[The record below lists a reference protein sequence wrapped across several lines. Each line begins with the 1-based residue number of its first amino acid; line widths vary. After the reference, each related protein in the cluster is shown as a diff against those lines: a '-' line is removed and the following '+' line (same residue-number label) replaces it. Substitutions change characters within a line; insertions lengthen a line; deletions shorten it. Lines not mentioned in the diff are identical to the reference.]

1 MDEVPQGVGRTAL
14 ATAWI
19 RAEASCR
26 PDRLFDD
33 WLARSFVDAAGD
45 AVPIHGAL
53 RADGTDGADATS
65 EADGADDLVETMSS
79 YLVVRTRFFDDEL
92 TAAAAAGCRQ
102 VVILAAGLDSR
113 AFRLPWPSGTRLFEL
128 DQPAMM
134 SFKERVLAGTGVR
147 PRCERHVVPADLTED
162 WADRLLQAGFRPAE
176 PTAWLAEGILVYLA
190 EDQAERLLAEITDL
204 SAPSSRFA
212 LEDARNLAGGMLDQI
227 RRNSPMGQ
235 FADLWKGGL
244 EGESPAWL
252 GAHGW
257 RGRETPFARIAANL
271 NRSISAALPVEGY
284 FVTARRAGSWEETG
298 VTRATAPTAAGAGAG
313 VSAGVGVGTGRG
325 SGPVQ
330 GSNGHGG
337 DIS

>member
-1 MDEVPQGVGRTAL
+1 MDEVPQGVGQTAL

-19 RAEASCR
+19 RAEASCQ

-45 AVPIHGAL
+45 AVPIPGAA
-53 RADGTDGADATS
+53 RAD
-65 EADGADDLVETMSS
+65 EADGAADLVETMST
-79 YLVVRTRFFDDEL
+79 YMIVRTRFFDDEL

-113 AFRLPWPSGTRLFEL
+113 AFRLPWPAGTRLFEL
-128 DQPAMM
+128 DQPTMM

-147 PRCERHVVPADLTED
+147 PRCERHAVPADLTED
-162 WADRLLQAGFRPAE
+162 WVDRLLRAGFRPTE
-176 PTAWLAEGILVYLA
+176 PTAWLAEGILAYLA

-212 LEDARNLAGGMLDQI
+212 LEDARNLPGGMLDQI
-227 RRNSPMGQ
+227 RRSSPMGQ

-257 RGRETPFARIAANL
+257 RGRETPFTRIAAGL
-271 NRSISAALPVEGY
+271 DRSISAALPVEGY

-298 VTRATAPTAAGAGAG
+298 VTRATAPAA
-313 VSAGVGVGTGRG
+313 AGVGAGRG
-325 SGPVQ
+325 SGLGPDAGTGSGPGHAQ